1 MKMGIFDR
9 LFKPNVERLREKKDV
24 KGLIKALRHEDV
36 RKEAAEALVN
46 IGEPAVEPLIQ
57 ALKDEYSDVREEA
70 ARALGR
76 IGDKRAVEPLIQALK
91 DNIDVQ
97 RRAAWALRKI
107 GEPAVEPLIQ
117 ALKDEYSDV
126 RWRAAWALDEMG
138 WEPGDDTEKVYYLI
152 AKQEWS
158 ELPELGE
165 PAVEPLI
172 QALKDEYS
180 DVRWRAAWAL
190 DEMGWE
196 PGDDTEKVY
205 YLIAKQEWSELP
217 ELGEPAVEPL
227 IQALK
232 DEYSDVRESAA
243 EALAKIGEPA
253 VEPLIQALKDED
265 WHVQEEAA
273 EALGEIG
280 DKRAVE
286 PLIQALKDED
296 WHVQEEAA
304 EALGEIGDKRAVEPL
319 IQALKDEDWHVQEE
333 AAEAL
338 GEIGDKRA
346 VEPLIQALKDEDVEY
361 VRAEAAGAL
370 VKIGDKRAVEAVI
383 KYLFEDYSE
392 LYGLCHFIK
401 KYSSSLINLF
411 GDYTDLILK
420 ACSYRCIE
428 ISSDSYDYY
437 LQEAITQE
445 AITATKRLCDIRTP
459 ISSNILLLIA
469 KKRDIET
476 IISSQHI
483 YISFESQRKIA
494 KEELKRRGNPP
505 YKPSTYLKK
514 EAWKL

>member
-117 ALKDEYSDV
+117 ALKDEDWY
-126 RWRAAWALDEMG
+126 
-138 WEPGDDTEKVYYLI
+138 
-152 AKQEWS
+152 
-158 ELPELGE
+158 
-165 PAVEPLI
+165 
-172 QALKDEYS
+172 
-180 DVRWRAAWAL
+180 VRWRAAWAL

-253 VEPLIQALKDED
+253 VEPLIQALKKYINSD
-265 WHVQEEAA
+265 VRMRAA
-273 EALGEIG
+273 RALG
-280 DKRAVE
+280 K
-286 PLIQALKDED
+286 
-296 WHVQEEAA
+296 
-304 EALGEIGDKRAVEPL
+304 IGDKRAVEPL